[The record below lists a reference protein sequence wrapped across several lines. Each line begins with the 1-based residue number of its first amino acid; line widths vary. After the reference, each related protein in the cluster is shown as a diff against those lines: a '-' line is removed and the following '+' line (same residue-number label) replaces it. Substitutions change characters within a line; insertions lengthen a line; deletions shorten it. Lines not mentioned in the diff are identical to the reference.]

1 MQHSELITVKTF
13 GSRPE
18 VDIAKSA
25 LASAGIDAIIEADT
39 AGRMREHLA
48 WSGLDF
54 VCSYARTKLESR
66 HAIFWQPQRK
76 SSANE
81 DEVR

>member
-1 MQHSELITVKTF
+1 
-13 GSRPE
+13 

-48 WSGLDF
+48 WSGLGFRLLVRADEAEAARDF
-54 VCSYARTKLESR
+54 LAAAAE
-66 HAIFWQPQRK
+66 